1 MQQLTRIRPFC
12 ALLFLPMH
20 VGRFM
25 LFCALLLPMAGASIY
40 SLLFCALLLPMA
52 GASIYSLQDVGR
64 PMLSS
69 PDGQPLAW
77 WEGGPAFALASLG
90 AVRVNFRGLYTYPHT
105 SIVRDLKA
113 LGWNKAV
120 CNVSAWAMCASDVG
134 QAFPWRSPRLP
145 EQVETVNGWNALSC
159 ANSQHKVLV
168 SLGVYDISACDVL
181 DEGLD
186 VVYASGELFHR
197 YSTMDVWEYWV
208 FVVLSIV
215 LVRFFSYNIQVLWE
229 PPGTQDATKPQWQ
242 ALVCCLVV
250 IGVVL
255 SDGDSHFVT
264 SADHVF
270 YWSNVLYISVYLLL
284 HFVRLFLARTKQKKD
299 AHAKQQE
306 KQNKDA
312 HAKQQEPHADV
323 PVYNIIIGT
332 LQLIACRFYASAE
345 TPYNLVLMGI
355 LATRAWCVFFSGWV
369 LKYFKIVLDEPSSH
383 PPPHP
388 Q

>member
-1 MQQLTRIRPFC
+1 MQQLTRIWP
-12 ALLFLPMH
+12 
-20 VGRFM
+20 
-25 LFCALLLPMAGASIY
+25 FCALLLPMAGG
-40 SLLFCALLLPMA
+40 LQDVGRFMLFCALLLPMA

-69 PDGQPLAW
+69 TDGQPLAW

-145 EQVETVNGWNALSC
+145 EQVETVEGWNALSC

-250 IGVVL
+250 IGVVV

-284 HFVRLFLARTKQKKD
+284 HFVRLFLARN
-299 AHAKQQE
+299 AHGKQQE
-306 KQNKDA
+306 THSKNA
-312 HAKQQEPHADV
+312 HGKQQEAHADV

-355 LATRAWCVFFSGWV
+355 LATRAWCVFFLGGV
-369 LKYFKIVLDEPSSH
+369 LKYFKIILVEPSSY
-383 PPPHP
+383 PPPYP